1 MTKMGERSTWKKE
14 AEEEDGL
21 IEDLGRRC
29 PSVPLAKIVMNR
41 PLLLRLLWEV
51 TGRWWS
57 QKDDVGRGLLSGLWA
72 PILPPFWREQYSLLP
87 AMVQRP
93 SVRPPPLLSPH
104 HSSPSAH
111 RLTEGKG
118 KFEFNISPP
127 LAHAR
132 RHLRGKEEVLNHIL
146 TTGKADRGKRE
157 REGGGIKVTGGR
169 GLNFLL

>member
-1 MTKMGERSTWKKE
+1 M
-14 AEEEDGL
+14 

-51 TGRWWS
+51 TGRRWS
-57 QKDDVGRGLLSGLWA
+57 QKDDVGRGMLSGLWG
-72 PILPPFWREQYSLLP
+72 PYSSSFSSPPFFPLFGANNTLFFPQWSSD
-87 AMVQRP
+87 RP
-93 SVRPPPLLSPH
+93 SVLLPSFPLIIHLLRH
-104 HSSPSAH
+104 
-111 RLTEGKG
+111 TEGKG

-127 LAHAR
+127 LAHER

-146 TTGKADRGKRE
+146 TTGKAGRGKRE